1 MQKALAMWI
10 LLAAGGGGQ
19 PEVSPTQVVQQATEH
34 VLQVLQD
41 AELAA
46 PAVQERRRV
55 EVQRIADRLFDFPE
69 MARRALAV
77 HWRGPTPP
85 RPGAVAVVVKQLL
98 PRALDRKGG
107 G

>member
-34 VLQVLQD
+34 VLQVVQE

-69 MARRALAV
+69 MARQPDPPA
-77 HWRGPTPP
+77 GPHLQ
-85 RPGAVAVVVKQLL
+85 GKSSW
-98 PRALDRKGG
+98 
-107 G
+107 

>member
-41 AELAA
+41 AEL
-46 PAVQERRRV
+46 E
-55 EVQRIADRLFDFPE
+55 IG
-69 MARRALAV
+69 RAHV
-77 HWRGPTPP
+77 
-85 RPGAVAVVVKQLL
+85 
-98 PRALDRKGG
+98 
-107 G
+107 